1 MGNVAM
7 NLVATMM
14 QKNFSNNSYLS
25 PSHGAKTNSFT
36 QVLDN
41 VKKSPSE
48 TLKHYEPKEMKDFNN
63 RNNIK
68 SKRDIREVT
77 KRPEKAV
84 KNQFK
89 ENLEQLNEIRKN
101 KVKTTDNTAN
111 EAIDETKMVDNKI
124 VDELANTLNMT
135 TDEIINLLNELGL
148 TVMDLFDTDNLKMFI
163 TESMDLNNP
172 LELLTTEDGM
182 SKLSESMEAL
192 DKILRANP
200 EMINE
205 LAQLSS
211 KSQGDVQSSKQ
222 NEFLEILNNL
232 QDSTGGN
239 QTGSGTSGQGA
250 SAETEMG
257 QSAQVRP
264 AANSGNITT
273 GFEGILNQVVTQK
286 TETIIMN
293 GQVQTIQTEVTAKD
307 VFDQIVTGM
316 KVQVTESKSNVLL
329 QLNPQHLGKIGV
341 NLMNDNGVVT
351 GHFVAESEAVKEVI
365 EANLSSLKN
374 QLQNQGIDVSEI
386 KVTVGNASEFLA
398 GEQDRG
404 KSSMNQNKSKRN
416 KRHVVGNISR
426 KFADKVSE
434 EILEEEN
441 SIIHE
446 NSSIELHA

>member
-41 VKKSPSE
+41 VKKSPYE
-48 TLKHYEPKEMKDFNN
+48 TLKHYEPKDFNN

-124 VDELANTLNMT
+124 VDELANTLNIT

-307 VFDQIVTGM
+307 IFDQIVTGM
-316 KVQVTESKSNVLL
+316 KVKVTESKSNVLL

>member
-41 VKKSPSE
+41 VKKSPYE
-48 TLKHYEPKEMKDFNN
+48 TLKHYEPKDFNN

-307 VFDQIVTGM
+307 IFDQIVTGM
-316 KVQVTESKSNVLL
+316 KVKVTESKSNVLL